1 MTHFFVNYKQLY
13 RQWPQQFGALATH
26 QSFGLP
32 ERWMISL
39 RIQST
44 AIAYVRAVVTA
55 ITWSAVKF
63 IAFGKQTWRI
73 GGCGCNGRL
82 LHKKCELCP
91 GHPLLCIEG
100 LCYGFF
106 LLTLQERLMLGQNGR
121 EANKKNNHLAN
132 LAPEEFHTCLFSTH
146 PRLWYLSPT
155 LKWPQLFNT
164 IKAKVPPDLNLE
176 ASVRGVTFISPCV
189 LPWSS
194 LASVLNFS
202 LVLFS
207 WVLFSFDF
215 RKCQSTST
223 LLLTGDR
230 GEWRRR
236 VPRRS
241 SFVIPSMWEKEMNVH
256 CKEQIQRQRD
266 PCCFR
271 DMFLQYLVSL
281 YTQYFSQLHWFSF
294 WSATN
299 AW

>member
-1 MTHFFVNYKQLY
+1 
-13 RQWPQQFGALATH
+13 
-26 QSFGLP
+26 
-32 ERWMISL
+32 
-39 RIQST
+39 
-44 AIAYVRAVVTA
+44 
-55 ITWSAVKF
+55 
-63 IAFGKQTWRI
+63 
-73 GGCGCNGRL
+73 
-82 LHKKCELCP
+82 
-91 GHPLLCIEG
+91 
-100 LCYGFF
+100 
-106 LLTLQERLMLGQNGR
+106 MLGQNGR
-121 EANKKNNHLAN
+121 ETNKKNNHLAN

-176 ASVRGVTFISPCV
+176 ASVRAVTFISPRV

-194 LASVLNFS
+194 LACVLTLS
-202 LVLFS
+202 LFLFS

-241 SFVIPSMWEKEMNVH
+241 SFMIPSMWKKEMNVR
-256 CKEQIQRQRD
+256 CKEQIQRQRN
-266 PCCFR
+266 PCCFK
-271 DMFLQYLVSL
+271 DTFLQYLVSL
-281 YTQYFSQLHWFSF
+281 YTQYFSQLHWFSL

>member
-1 MTHFFVNYKQLY
+1 
-13 RQWPQQFGALATH
+13 
-26 QSFGLP
+26 
-32 ERWMISL
+32 
-39 RIQST
+39 
-44 AIAYVRAVVTA
+44 
-55 ITWSAVKF
+55 
-63 IAFGKQTWRI
+63 
-73 GGCGCNGRL
+73 
-82 LHKKCELCP
+82 
-91 GHPLLCIEG
+91 
-100 LCYGFF
+100 
-106 LLTLQERLMLGQNGR
+106 MLGQNGR

-146 PRLWYLSPT
+146 ARLWYFSPT

-176 ASVRGVTFISPCV
+176 ASVRAVTFISPRV

-194 LASVLNFS
+194 LASVLTFS

-215 RKCQSTST
+215 RKCQSTGT

-241 SFVIPSMWEKEMNVH
+241 SFVIPSMWEKEINVH

>member
-1 MTHFFVNYKQLY
+1 MQRSTGQ
-13 RQWPQQFGALATH
+13 
-26 QSFGLP
+26 
-32 ERWMISL
+32 RWNS
-39 RIQST
+39 S
-44 AIAYVRAVVTA
+44 
-55 ITWSAVKF
+55 
-63 IAFGKQTWRI
+63 AFGKQTWRI
-73 GGCGCNGRL
+73 GSCSCTGRL
-82 LHKKCELCP
+82 LHKKGEVCP
-91 GHPLLCIEG
+91 GHPLLCSGG
-100 LCYGFF
+100 LCDGFF
-106 LLTLQERLMLGQNGR
+106 LVTLQERVILGQNGR
-121 EANKKNNHLAN
+121 ETNKKNNHLAN

-164 IKAKVPPDLNLE
+164 IKTKVQPDLNLE
-176 ASVRGVTFISPCV
+176 ASVRAVTFISPRV

-194 LASVLNFS
+194 LACVLTWS

-207 WVLFSFDF
+207 WVLFSFYF

-241 SFVIPSMWEKEMNVH
+241 SFMIPSIWKKEMNVR
-256 CKEQIQRQRD
+256 CKEQIQRQRN
-266 PCCFR
+266 PCCFK
-271 DMFLQYLVSL
+271 DSFLQYLVSL
-281 YTQYFSQLHWFSF
+281 YTQYFSQLHWFSL